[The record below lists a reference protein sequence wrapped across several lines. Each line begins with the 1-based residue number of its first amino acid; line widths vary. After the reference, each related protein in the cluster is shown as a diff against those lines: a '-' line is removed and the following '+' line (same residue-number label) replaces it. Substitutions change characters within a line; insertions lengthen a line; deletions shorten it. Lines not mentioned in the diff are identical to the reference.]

1 MKRPGASARS
11 RRSPRCRSSRSP
23 PMRSPATKRRRG
35 KRAATAMSPSPTARA
50 SYWPRSASSCLKKT
64 LYRRGRGGFA
74 EDAEVTE
81 NDIGTAIIGAA
92 MRIHSV
98 LGPGL
103 LESAYETCLLYELEK
118 LRLSARRQV
127 LIPIRYEALT
137 VDNGYRVD
145 LLIDNQVVIE
155 LKAVEAILPVHRSQL
170 LSYLRLGPFKLG
182 YLLNFHV
189 AHMRDGIVRMLNGF

>member
-1 MKRPGASARS
+1 
-11 RRSPRCRSSRSP
+11 
-23 PMRSPATKRRRG
+23 
-35 KRAATAMSPSPTARA
+35 
-50 SYWPRSASSCLKKT
+50 
-64 LYRRGRGGFA
+64 
-74 EDAEVTE
+74 VTE
-81 NDIGTAIIGAA
+81 NEIGTAIIGAA
-92 MRIHSV
+92 IRIHSA

-103 LESAYETCLLYELEK
+103 LESAYEACLIYELEK
-118 LRLSARRQV
+118 LGLTARRQV

-170 LSYLRLGPFKLG
+170 LSYLRLGDFKLG

-189 AHMRDGIVRMLNGF
+189 AHMRDGIVRMANGL